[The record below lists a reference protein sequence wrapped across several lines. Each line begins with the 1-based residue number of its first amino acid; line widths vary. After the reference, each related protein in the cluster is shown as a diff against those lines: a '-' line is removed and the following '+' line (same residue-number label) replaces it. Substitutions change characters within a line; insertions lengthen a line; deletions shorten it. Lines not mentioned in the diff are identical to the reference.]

1 MFQRLTDPAVSP
13 DARAALVDVV
23 ADVLGGETP
32 PPHAEALV
40 ALRDAARDP
49 ERQIAVRAVLA
60 LARLGDDG
68 DLALVA
74 EQTLDVARPVAA
86 AAEAALGTLAARFPT
101 AARALAD
108 RVARDEAYR
117 LPAAIVIG
125 ALATASPF
133 AERDAIFLAHAATT
147 GDTRARR
154 AAVEAVAALRAE
166 VGSAYPAALEVLSFA
181 LTDEEHEVQTAAA
194 RALGRLCSAPD
205 APRPGDVLDLVDR
218 SGAVDLVATA
228 VRSMGEGMIAA
239 ALRRIGH
246 DGGDPQNPRSA
257 GGPHPELVS
266 ALALLAREGQGPV
279 AVAAIDALANAH
291 RTAEDGAAVISGDAG
306 ALDALAGALDHPE
319 EDVAKAALFK
329 LAAVGPAAVRPL
341 EKALAHPSPAVRELA
356 AEILRDLREMGG

>member
-1 MFQRLTDPAVSP
+1 LAH
-13 DARAALVDVV
+13 
-23 ADVLGGETP
+23 LGN
-32 PPHAEALV
+32 
-40 ALRDAARDP
+40 
-49 ERQIAVRAVLA
+49 
-60 LARLGDDG
+60 DG

-74 EQTLDVARPVAA
+74 EQTLDAARPVAA
-86 AAEAALGTLAARFPT
+86 AAEAALGTLAARFPA

-125 ALATASPF
+125 AVAASSPF

-154 AAVEAVAALRAE
+154 AAVEAVAALRSE

-181 LTDEEHEVQTAAA
+181 LTDEEHEVQSAAA

-205 APRPGDVLDLVDR
+205 APRPGEVLDLVDR

-228 VRSMGEGMIAA
+228 VRAIGEGMIAA
-239 ALRRIGH
+239 VLRRSYV
-246 DGGDPQNPRSA
+246 GGAPYREIVAS
-257 GGPHPELVS
+257 
-266 ALALLAREGQGPV
+266 LALLAREGQGPV
-279 AVAAIDALANAH
+279 AVAAIDALANAR
-291 RTAEDGAAVISGDAG
+291 RTAADNAGGDDAGNEGG

-319 EDVAKAALFK
+319 EDVAKAALLK
-329 LAAVGPAAVRPL
+329 LASAGPAAIRPL

-356 AEILRDLREMGG
+356 AEILQDFRETGG